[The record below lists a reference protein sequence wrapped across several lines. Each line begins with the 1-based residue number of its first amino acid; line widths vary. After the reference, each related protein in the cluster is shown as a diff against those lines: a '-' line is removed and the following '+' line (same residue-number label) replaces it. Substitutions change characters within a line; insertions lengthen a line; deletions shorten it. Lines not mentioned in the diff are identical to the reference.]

1 MKRSRPGDVV
11 ILIGTLLVTVQCLS
25 LHSFAQQVLVI
36 NQLGY
41 RPDDPKV
48 AFARNIDFGTF
59 ELIDAPSA
67 TVVHRGEIR
76 AVKRGD
82 ASTGDTTGIIDFS
95 AFKTPGH
102 YQLRIPGTIWRSSV
116 FQIANDVYDLALKV
130 ALESFYY
137 QRCGAAVENGTVWS
151 HPACHTKDAPFYGR
165 SDTFQEVTGGWHD
178 AGDYGKFVVT
188 GTLSAAFLLYLY
200 ENHKEKFYDG
210 QLNNRSGGNGIPDIL
225 DEVRWELTWLM
236 KMQRMDGSVYFKVSK
251 KKWTGEYLPHEETDV
266 RFIFEPSTT
275 ATGGFAAVTALGS
288 RVFASF
294 DPDFAR
300 LLLKSSEAAW
310 KYLEV
315 NPSILPSGGFR
326 NPEGVEGGEY
336 SDNEDRDERLW
347 ASAELY
353 RTTGKQQ
360 YHEYFLMNYKHFWGV
375 TYPVS
380 YKNVQ
385 NFAFYTYLRLPLNM
399 HDGSVRSHLIA
410 TLKNYCDDL
419 VQRVRDNGYHHA
431 LKSSQF
437 YWGSNGLTMGYAFDL
452 LQGYDATGTKAY
464 LNAAL
469 DQLHYILG
477 RNPFGLSYVTGV
489 GAAAV
494 SRPYHQFS
502 MKLKAGKPVPGML
515 VGGPNSQDRIKGKL
529 LSAFPGKCYE
539 DSERNWFVNEPAIN
553 YTAPFV
559 YVLGYFAHRPP
570 QGSTGGVRDESRQ

>member
-1 MKRSRPGDVV
+1 MVA
-11 ILIGTLLVTVQCLS
+11 VQCLS
-25 LHSFAQQVLVI
+25 SRSFAQQILVV

-41 RPDDPKV
+41 RPYDTKI
-48 AFARNIDFGTF
+48 AFARNIRSELF
-59 ELIDAPSA
+59 ELLDVGTGEVVYRGTIRD
-67 TVVHRGEIR
+67 VHR
-76 AVKRGD
+76 VD
-82 ASTGDTTGIIDFS
+82 ANTGDTTGVMDFS
-95 AFKTPGH
+95 AFRTPGY
-102 YQLRIPGTIWRSSV
+102 YQLWIPGTVWRSSV
-116 FQIANDVYDLALKV
+116 FRIANDVYHSALKT

-137 QRCGAAVENGTVWS
+137 QRCGVVVDNGTVWT
-151 HPACHTKDAPFYGR
+151 HPPCHTKDAPVYGR
-165 SDTFQEVTGGWHD
+165 SDIFQEVTGGWHD

-200 ENHKEKFYDG
+200 ENHKEKFHDG
-210 QLNNRSGGNGIPDIL
+210 QLNNKSDGNGIPDIL

-236 KMQRMDGSVYFKVSK
+236 KMQRTDGSVYFKVSK
-251 KKWTGEYLPHEETDV
+251 KKWTGEYLPHDETDV
-266 RFIFEPSTT
+266 RYIFEPSTT

-288 RVFASF
+288 RVFTSF

-310 KYLEV
+310 KYLEA
-315 NPSILPSGGFR
+315 NPSIVPSGGFR

-336 SDNEDRDERLW
+336 SDDEDRDERLW

-360 YHEYFLMNYKHFWGV
+360 YHQYFLTNYKHFWGV

-385 NFAFYTYLRLPLNM
+385 NFAFYTYMRLPLKMRNE
-399 HDGSVRSHLIA
+399 SVRSHLIT
-410 TLKNYCDDL
+410 TLRNYCNDL
-419 VQRVRDNGYHHA
+419 VQRIGKNGYHHA

-452 LQGYDATGTKAY
+452 LQGYYATGTKAY

-477 RNPFGLSYVTGV
+477 RNPFGLSFVTGV
-489 GAAAV
+489 GGRAV
-494 SRPYHQFS
+494 TRPYHQFS
-502 MKLKAGKPVPGML
+502 IKLKAGKPVPGML
-515 VGGPNSQDRIKGKL
+515 VGGPNSQDRIRGKQ
-529 LSAFPGKCYE
+529 LSVFPGKCYE
-539 DSERNWFVNEPAIN
+539 DSDGNWFVNEPAIN

-559 YVLGYFAHRPP
+559 YVIGYFADKPL
-570 QGSTGGVRDESRQ
+570 QASTEGGRKEPKQ